1 MKTRNIILIALG
13 SVAVLAVVGFVVV
26 PRLLIARP
34 AGAIR
39 QGNVTQAGGVTAQV
53 TTLTLVTSIDS
64 SGSVEAIQSES
75 LYWETTGTIASV
87 SVKAGDMVK
96 RGDVLMTIDP
106 VTASQ
111 SVIQAQ
117 TDLISAQEA
126 LEALLHPSAIDIA
139 NAQKVV
145 ADAETTLKDAQQDL
159 KYAQSP
165 VGQSL
170 YDTVEDAKLALDTAQ
185 ANVDLARV
193 GTEAETLTTAE
204 NNKNQAYSVL
214 QRAQVIVD
222 ECLKQSCAERD
233 RYERQL
239 TSAQNNYQAA
249 VYAFDEAKIRYDLAA
264 ATQDNSLGDAQQS
277 YEQAVANLNA
287 ALAGPDALTVQTAQ
301 ATAAVAEATLADAQD
316 ALDKLLN
323 GADPNEV
330 AAAQAKVLIAQA
342 TVDSLALKAPFDGEV
357 LAVYFRPGDSATQ
370 TEVAVILANRAQLYV
385 DVSVDES
392 DISQV
397 NLGDPATLSLDALPN
412 LSFTGKVSQ
421 VVPLGE
427 TVQGLVKYTV
437 RVDFDQTDPKVL
449 LGMTTNASIVAD
461 TVEGAL
467 AVPIDA
473 VQQDDAGEYVN
484 RLKAGGAVEKV
495 KVVSGSIQDNDL
507 VVITGDL
514 QPGDVVQMAFS
525 ASSNGATSSSDTR
538 GPGGAGLFGGGPP

>member
-13 SVAVLAVVGFVVV
+13 SVAVMAVLGFVVV
-26 PRLLIARP
+26 PRFLTTGPARAVRLGNAP
-34 AGAIR
+34 QIGGA
-39 QGNVTQAGGVTAQV
+39 TAQV
-53 TTLTLVTSIDS
+53 VTLTLVTSIES
-64 SGSVEAIQSES
+64 TGSVEAIQSES
-75 LYWETTGTIASV
+75 LYWKTTGTVADV
-87 SVKAGDMVK
+87 FVKVGDTVK
-96 RGDVLMTIDP
+96 KGDVLMTIDP
-106 VTASQ
+106 ATASQ

-126 LEALLHPSAIDIA
+126 LEALLNPSAIDIA
-139 NAQKVV
+139 SAQKAV
-145 ADAETTLKDAQQDL
+145 ADAEEALLEAQQDL
-159 KYAQSP
+159 KYAQNP

-170 YDTVEDAKLALDTAQ
+170 YDAVDDAKLALDTAQ
-185 ANVDLARV
+185 ANIDLSRV
-193 GTEAETLTTAE
+193 GSEAEALTTAE

-214 QRAQVIVD
+214 QRAQVTVD
-222 ECLKQSCAERD
+222 DCLKISCAERD
-233 RYERQL
+233 RYEKQL

-249 VYAFDEAKIRYDLAA
+249 VYAYDEAKIRYGLAV
-264 ATQDNSLGDAQQS
+264 ATHDNSLDDAQQT

-301 ATAAVAEATLADAQD
+301 ATVAVAEATLADAQD

-323 GADPNEV
+323 GADPDEV
-330 AAAQAKVLIAQA
+330 AAAQAKVSIAQA
-342 TVDSLALKAPFDGEV
+342 TVDSLILKAPFDGEV

-370 TEVAVILANRAQLYV
+370 TDVAVILANRSQLYV
-385 DVSVDES
+385 DVAVDES

-397 NLGDPATLSLDALPN
+397 SLGDPATLSLDALPA

-449 LGMTTNASIVAD
+449 LGMTANASIVAD
-461 TVEGAL
+461 TLEGAL

-473 VQQDDAGEYVN
+473 VQQDDTGEYVS
-484 RLKAGGAVEKV
+484 RLKADGTVEKV

-507 VVITGDL
+507 VVVTGDL
-514 QPGDVVQMAFS
+514 QPGDVVRMVSS
-525 ASSNGATSSSDTR
+525 ASSDDSTSNSDTR
-538 GPGGAGLFGGGPP
+538 GPGGPGLFGGGPP